1 MTDVKDTPY
10 TMSVPAAAA
19 KYFGMSRKAAYAA
32 AKKGAIPVVRVGR
45 TLRVPIKAIERML
58 ERAGEDTAA

>member
-1 MTDVKDTPY
+1 MTDVNDAPY

-32 AKKGAIPVVRVGR
+32 AKKGTIPVVRVGR